1 LGPVDRRIVVV
12 IIAPCAGM
20 TQIRFDGYFS
30 QPLTAALER
39 SAGGTPAMG
48 SICGRR
54 PPASTT
60 LVELAASGGGRPLS
74 QTSDNTARAPAEA
87 SAPPER
93 AEASGDEAAPVKALG
108 AAYHLLVSF
117 LRIVTQVFFRTIE
130 VVGTEHIPEE
140 GPVIFTGNHPNSL
153 IDPVLITTT
162 CGRDV
167 RFAAKD
173 VLFESRGLRFFL
185 NTLGAVPI
193 RRRMD
198 HKGEAKLDNAAAF
211 DALFAVLRSGNAF
224 GIFPEGISHAR
235 SELAPL
241 KTGAAR
247 IALGASSPEQPITIV
262 PCGLTYKR
270 RTRLRSRVLIQYGQP
285 IVVGGDD
292 GFRVQGEGEEAEKDA
307 AKALTDA
314 IGLGLRALTINAPD
328 FDTLKVLDGVR
339 RLYSPQH
346 KRLTLAE
353 RAEITRRL
361 IDHYERYADNPKV
374 HTLYGEVSAYLFKLS
389 ALGLRDRDLTKPL
402 KAKVW
407 ITKLIAHLILLFV
420 LAPLALPGV
429 IIHAPILIAAVIAG
443 DALTQRKDV
452 IATTKLMV
460 ATGLVLLCY
469 AGIVAALVYLMTFP
483 IGLYIAPAVI
493 FALLLSGWAMIRVLE
508 RQSVIRRGASVL
520 VLIIDLKQQLVMLRE
535 IRSELRQRTLDLID
549 ELIDPELERVIAPE
563 EQT

>member
-1 LGPVDRRIVVV
+1 MSQSSDSV
-12 IIAPCAGM
+12 A
-20 TQIRFDGYFS
+20 S
-30 QPLTAALER
+30 QPAA
-39 SAGGTPAMG
+39 
-48 SICGRR
+48 
-54 PPASTT
+54 
-60 LVELAASGGGRPLS
+60 AA
-74 QTSDNTARAPAEA
+74 DAEA
-87 SAPPER
+87 S
-93 AEASGDEAAPVKALG
+93 EAAEAAPPMPDESATAPPLG
-108 AAYHLLVSF
+108 AAYQLLVAF
-117 LRIVTQVFFRTIE
+117 LRLVTQVFFRTIE

-162 CGRDV
+162 CGRQV

-198 HKGEAKLDNAAAF
+198 HKGEAKLDNGAAF
-211 DALFAVLRSGNAF
+211 DALFAVLRAGDAF

-247 IALGASSPEQPITIV
+247 IALGASSPTRPITIV

-285 IVVGGDD
+285 IVVGGED
-292 GFRVQGEGEEAEKDA
+292 GFKIERSDDAAGGEEAEKTA
-307 AKALTDA
+307 SRELTDA

-361 IDHYERYADNPKV
+361 IDHYERYADNPRV
-374 HTLYGEVSAYLFKLS
+374 HALYGDVSAYLFKLS

-402 KAKVW
+402 RVNVW
-407 ITKLIAHLILLFV
+407 ATKLIAHLILLFV
-420 LAPLALPGV
+420 LLPLALPGV
-429 IIHAPILIAAVIAG
+429 IIHAPILVAAVIAG
-443 DALTQRKDV
+443 DALTARKDV

-483 IGLYIAPAVI
+483 TGLYIAPAVL
-493 FALLLSGWAMIRVLE
+493 ASLLLSGWAMIRVLE

-520 VLIIDLKQQLVMLRE
+520 VLILDLRHQLVMLRE
-535 IRSELRQRTLDLID
+535 VRSELRQRTLDLID
-549 ELIDPELERVIAPE
+549 ELIDPELERVIDPD
-563 EQT
+563 EQR

>member
-1 LGPVDRRIVVV
+1 MSPSSPSSDSVAREPVSDSGERRAER
-12 IIAPCAGM
+12 AP
-20 TQIRFDGYFS
+20 
-30 QPLTAALER
+30 
-39 SAGGTPAMG
+39 
-48 SICGRR
+48 
-54 PPASTT
+54 
-60 LVELAASGGGRPLS
+60 GGGA
-74 QTSDNTARAPAEA
+74 DDDA
-87 SAPPER
+87 
-93 AEASGDEAAPVKALG
+93 DVKPLG
-108 AAYHLLVSF
+108 AAYQLLVSF
-117 LRIVTQVFFRTIE
+117 LRLVTQVFFRTIE

-162 CGRDV
+162 CGRQV

-173 VLFESRGLRFFL
+173 VLFESRALRFFL

-198 HKGEAKLDNAAAF
+198 HKGEAKLDNGAAF
-211 DALFAVLRSGNAF
+211 DALFAVLRAGNAF

-247 IALGASSPEQPITIV
+247 IALGASSKDRPITIV

-285 IVVGGDD
+285 IVVGGED
-292 GFRVQGEGEEAEKDA
+292 GFSVETQGDAPAAEAVNSEEAEKQA
-307 AKALTDA
+307 SKALTDA

-374 HTLYGEVSAYLFKLS
+374 HQLYGDVSAYLFKLS

-402 KAKVW
+402 SVKVW
-407 ITKLIAHLILLFV
+407 ATKLIAHFILLFV

-429 IIHAPILIAAVIAG
+429 IIHAPILVAAVIAG

-460 ATGLVLLCY
+460 ATGLVLACY
-469 AGIVAALVYLMTFP
+469 ASIVAALVYLLTFP
-483 IGLYIAPAVI
+483 LGLYIAPAVVG
-493 FALLLSGWAMIRVLE
+493 ALLLSGWAMIRVLE

-520 VLIIDLKQQLVMLRE
+520 VLLLDLRQQLVSLRE
-535 IRSELRQRTLDLID
+535 LRNELRQRTLDLID
-549 ELIDPELERVIAPE
+549 ELIDPNLQRVIDPG
-563 EQT
+563 EQQ